1 MKKSMF
7 SSIAMMLLSGSFFLQ
22 AQTFTKGAIVV
33 EGNDYGTPGNY
44 VKMAKYESANKKYV
58 YFDSIPGDFTNDV
71 LTDGA
76 IAYIHVGN
84 ADARLDKL
92 YKYNVRCPQR
102 LDSVS
107 IAGFQKMKL
116 HGDQLI
122 VSRAFGADSNYVAI
136 YDKNNF
142 ALLASFHEVTQPANG
157 IAISGNKAYV
167 AVNGSWPAYT
177 DSGTIAVIDLSTNTF
192 DRFIKLDTF
201 AKVVNEVFVS
211 GTKLYCVADFDKI
224 TEYDL
229 SADTFAHYYNM
240 GIDAPI
246 GIISNLIYYS
256 DYTGLASFNI
266 LTHAYASYFTRPFTQ
281 MKWDAANSEFYFLNQ
296 DWMAYTSTFSRTDG
310 VGVTKD
316 SFMQGVGSVM
326 DLFIDSNTS
335 PVVTNYTATLD
346 RDNDTSIFMGTTDA
360 DCDRLSYTIVAGPSR
375 IGAIATIDETGLF
388 YYMPAVGLVARDT
401 VVVRVNDLAS
411 IPMYATVY
419 LSVTDPLAINEISL
433 QNLVKVYPNPFA
445 GKLLIQNT
453 TNATISL
460 SIRDISGQLVFAKNF
475 SNGETGIDLA
485 WLSAGIYTAQVKIGD
500 QSFNQKIVKQ

>member
-1 MKKSMF
+1 MF
-7 SSIAMMLLSGSFFLQ
+7 SSIAVLLLSSSFFLQ

-58 YFDSIPGDFTNDV
+58 YFDSIHGDFTNDV

-84 ADARLDKL
+84 ADASLDKL
-92 YKYNVRCPQR
+92 YKYNVRCPKR

-116 HGDQLI
+116 NGNQLI

-142 ALLASFHEVTQPANG
+142 ALLASFHEVAQPANG

-192 DRFIKLDTF
+192 ERMIKLDTF

-211 GTKLYCVADFDKI
+211 GTKLYGVADFDKI

-229 SADTFAHYYNM
+229 LADTFVHYYNT

-246 GIISNLIYYS
+246 GIIGNKIYYS
-256 DYTGLASFNI
+256 DYVGLASFDI
-266 LTHAYASYFTRPFTQ
+266 VTHTYDTYFDKPFTQ
-281 MKWDAANSEFYFLNQ
+281 VKWDAANSAFYFLNQ
-296 DWMAYTSTFSRTDG
+296 DWTAYTSTFSRTDSAG
-310 VGVTKD
+310 ITKD
-316 SFMQGVGSVM
+316 SLMQGVGSVM
-326 DLFIDSNTS
+326 DLYIDSNTS
-335 PVVTNYTATLD
+335 PIVTNYTATLD

-375 IGAIATIDETGLF
+375 IGAIATVDETGSF

-401 VVVRVNDLAS
+401 VIVKVNDLANL
-411 IPMYATVY
+411 PMYSTVY
-419 LSVTDPLAINEISL
+419 ISVTDPLAINEISL
-433 QNLVKVYPNPFA
+433 QQIVQMYPNPFA
-445 GKLLIQNT
+445 GKLLIH
-453 TNATISL
+453 NATSSLISL
-460 SIRDISGQLVFAKNF
+460 SITDISGQLVFAKNF
-475 SNGETGIDLA
+475 TNGETGIDLA